1 MKRITFLVFISCL
14 LYSYNAVA
22 NSIYIVGSFNIF
34 ADTDKPLKTEGLNRY
49 GAEEE
54 TFFFT
59 NLERDYSIELDH
71 LLYENSTN
79 NPVIIDLP
87 IAELDKLETVIK
99 ADDLLK
105 FETSDDAYRWMLTTK
120 KSRVK
125 VYIIDSNDFYKSDQS
140 LDAPDMMKL
149 IEVRISYLSIPDH
162 ILNPL

>member
-1 MKRITFLVFISCL
+1 MKRLLIILICAIFSITIS
-14 LYSYNAVA
+14 AQEA
-22 NSIYIVGSFNIF
+22 MYITGTFRIF
-34 ADTDKPLKTEGLNRY
+34 ANNECPFKVNGLNRT
-49 GAEEE
+49 G
-54 TFFFT
+54 TTDDIFFFT

-79 NPVIIDLP
+79 NPVIINLP
-87 IAELDKLETVIK
+87 IAELDKLENVIK

-149 IEVRISYLSIPDH
+149 IEVRISYMSIPDH